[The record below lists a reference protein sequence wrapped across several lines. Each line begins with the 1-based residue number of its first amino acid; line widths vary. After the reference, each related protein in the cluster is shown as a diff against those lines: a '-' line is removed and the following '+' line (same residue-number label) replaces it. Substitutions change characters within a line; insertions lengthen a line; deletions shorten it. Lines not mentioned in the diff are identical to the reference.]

1 MRKPIHLLAVAAAVA
16 LVAVP
21 AAAQEEWSWSGR
33 IDQGRTLE
41 IKNANGPLHA
51 ELADGD
57 SVEVWATKEGPS
69 RDVEQVEIR
78 VVEHEDG
85 VTICSVYPGG
95 FLRGNSCEP
104 GEGGRISSDDNDTE
118 VTFRIRVPAGV
129 DFVGKTMNGRIEVDE
144 LRSDVDVLT
153 MNGRIDVA
161 TTGWAQA
168 KTMNGAVTVS
178 MGAADWTGD
187 MEVES
192 MNGTI
197 EVRLPEGADVDL
209 DASTMNGSIDSDF
222 PMEISGWIRN
232 RARGRIGDGGRGLDV
247 STMNGSI
254 RIRRS

>member
-1 MRKPIHLLAVAAAVA
+1 ML
-16 LVAVP
+16 AVP
-21 AAAQEEWSWSGR
+21 ATAQEEWDWSGR
-33 IDQGRTLE
+33 IERGRMLE

-57 SVEVWATKEGPS
+57 TVEVVALLEGPES
-69 RDVEQVEIR
+69 DREEVEIE
-78 VVEHEDG
+78 VVEHDDG
-85 VTICSVYPGG
+85 VTICAVYPGG

-104 GEGGRISSDDNDTE
+104 GDEGRISSNDNETE

-144 LRSDVDVLT
+144 LRSDVNVLT

-161 TTGWAQA
+161 TTGWARA
-168 KTMNGAVTVS
+168 KTMNGAVAVS
-178 MGAADWTGD
+178 MGSADWSGD
-187 MEVES
+187 MEIET
-192 MNGTI
+192 MNGAI
-197 EVRLPEGADVDL
+197 EIRLPESADVDL

-222 PMEISGWIRN
+222 PVEVSGWIRN
-232 RARGRIGDGGRGLDV
+232 QAHGRIGDGGRGLDI